1 MFFTR
6 SRRRHAVAALAVTVS
21 LVVAAC
27 GDSDTS
33 APTDSAY
40 AALRVQG
47 LEVESYGSLREM
59 AGGADMVV
67 IGKFTSFDIS
77 RTVRGDAAQDVVVY
91 GKATLVVTRKVV
103 EEPVAT
109 ELPVEFLLP
118 YGPDEAA
125 TKAAEFAADLPKEE
139 VLVFLRHKGG
149 AEAGLYRLVNS
160 LGLWTSTARAALDT
174 PLAEEAPASG
184 PYKGELA
191 GIGSIDELADQL
203 STG

>member
-6 SRRRHAVAALAVTVS
+6 SRRRHAVAALAVMVS
-21 LVVAAC
+21 LGVTAC
-27 GDSDTS
+27 GGSDTS

-59 AGGADMVV
+59 AGGADLVV

-77 RTVRGDAAQDVVVY
+77 RTIQGDAAQDVVVY

-125 TKAAEFAADLPKEE
+125 AKAAEFAAGLPQEE

-160 LGLWTSTARAALDT
+160 QGLWTSTVRATLDA
-174 PLAEEAPASG
+174 PLAEEAPGSG

>member
-21 LVVAAC
+21 LAVTAC
-27 GDSDTS
+27 GGSDTG

-40 AALRVQG
+40 TALRVQG

-59 AGGADMVV
+59 AGSADLVA

-77 RTVRGDAAQDVVVY
+77 RTIRGDAAQDVVVY

-125 TKAAEFAADLPKEE
+125 AKAAEFAADLPKEE

-149 AEAGLYRLVNS
+149 AEAGLYRVVNS
-160 LGLWTSTARAALDT
+160 QGLWTTTARAALDT
-174 PLAEEAPASG
+174 PLAEEAPESG

-191 GIGSIDELADQL
+191 GISSIDELADQL